1 MMRNW
6 RVALMIATCIVQL
19 AVPALML
26 VRHERA
32 LAVGER
38 FRFACAPVD
47 PADPFRGRYVR
58 LGFADDRI
66 DVPADLTLNRNEK
79 IYVRVEH
86 GPDGYA
92 RISDPTKAP
101 HREGAYLRVRVL
113 GYGGSPRSI
122 ELPFD
127 RYYLTEDLA
136 PEAEKAYRERAAVG
150 DRETY
155 VDVRLLN
162 GRAVIEELYL
172 DDVPV
177 REYLAGE

>member
-1 MMRNW
+1 MRNW
-6 RVALMIATCIVQL
+6 RLLLLIATCIVQL

-32 LAVGER
+32 LAAGEP

-47 PADPFRGRYVR
+47 PADPFRGRYVA
-58 LGFADDRI
+58 LGFSDDRI
-66 DVPADLTLNRNEK
+66 DVPAEMTLVRNEK
-79 IYVRVEH
+79 IYVRVER
-86 GPDGYA
+86 GPDGYG
-92 RISDPTKAP
+92 RISEPSKTP
-101 HREGAYLRVRVL
+101 HEEGAYLRVRVL
-113 GYGGSPRSI
+113 GYGGSPRSV

-136 PEAEKAYRERAAVG
+136 PEAEKAYRERAAASDG
-150 DRETY
+150 ETY
-155 VDVRLLN
+155 VDVRILN

-177 REYLAGE
+177 REYFAGE